1 MRRWGRVYTS
11 CTKGQV
17 RDRLFYTMTQLQ
29 SVPISSK
36 CEPPLSNGV
45 DGLLGLRA
53 FACLMVVMLHCGPPP
68 QSLQAAGR
76 DWSWL
81 LFSNGFVAVW
91 IFFTLSG
98 YLMGKAFF
106 TGRYAYNRQGIQAF
120 WWNRAL
126 RILPLYGFSV
136 VLVAIFV
143 YPEILK
149 MANWGMLL
157 RVLTF
162 TYQSHVQP
170 DDVVF
175 NGALWSLSTEVQFYL
190 LVPLIYGVARQFAAS
205 WRATVAVMGGVV
217 LGILGLKCLIWVGL
231 HDLITTN
238 LSYALK
244 YWYSPLSTNLDVF
257 LIGFLLNPL
266 LLAVQRHWGD
276 RLPFTARQVSGWKVG
291 AIGLIVLL
299 YLFTAH
305 HLYFQEQWGVATLP
319 TRGIR
324 TSTTFFLLQPLTAL
338 CTALFIVA
346 FEIAA
351 PTVRAPLSARNL
363 LDQPLRMVEILGQ
376 ISYGIYIWHS
386 PIIHQAVGGVITT
399 TGQLPIVIFYQRLSL
414 TLMLS
419 GLFAAITYWVIERPA
434 LKIKRST
441 RLIGES
447 PRI

>member
-1 MRRWGRVYTS
+1 
-11 CTKGQV
+11 
-17 RDRLFYTMTQLQ
+17 
-29 SVPISSK
+29 
-36 CEPPLSNGV
+36 
-45 DGLLGLRA
+45 
-53 FACLMVVMLHCGPPP
+53 MVVMLHCGPPA
-68 QSLQAAGR
+68 QSLHWAGM

-91 IFFTLSG
+91 IFFALSG

-106 TGRYAYNRQGIQAF
+106 TGRYTYNRQGIQRF

-143 YPEILK
+143 HPEILQ

-162 TYQSHVQP
+162 TYQSHIMP

-175 NGALWSLSTEVQFYL
+175 NGSLWSLSTEVQFYL
-190 LVPLIYGVARQFAAS
+190 LVPVIYGVARQFTAS
-205 WRATVAVMGGVV
+205 WRWTVVAIGGVI
-217 LGILGLKCLIWVGL
+217 LGVFGLKCLIWVGL
-231 HDLITTN
+231 HELISTN

-266 LLAVQRHWGD
+266 LLTWQR
-276 RLPFTARQVSGWKVG
+276 RRSAQPPLSPRQVGWCKFG
-291 AIGLIVLL
+291 AIGLMIVF

-305 HLYFQEQWGVATLP
+305 HLYFQEQWGVALP

-338 CTALFIVA
+338 CTAMFIVA
-346 FEIAA
+346 FEIGA
-351 PTVRAPLSARNL
+351 PPIRAKLTPRNL
-363 LDQPLRMVEILGQ
+363 LDQPLRIVEILGHL
-376 ISYGIYIWHS
+376 SYGIYIWHS
-386 PIIHQAVGGVITT
+386 PIIHRSLSGAIA
-399 TGQLPIVIFYQRLSL
+399 GQLPIIAFYHRLSM
-414 TLMLS
+414 TLILS
-419 GLFAAITYWVIERPA
+419 GLFAAITYWVIERPP
-434 LKIKRST
+434 LTSKRI
-441 RLIGES
+441 L
-447 PRI
+447 

>member
-1 MRRWGRVYTS
+1 
-11 CTKGQV
+11 
-17 RDRLFYTMTQLQ
+17 MTQLP
-29 SVPISSK
+29 SVPI
-36 CEPPLSNGV
+36 PALRAAASNSV

-53 FACLMVVMLHCGPPP
+53 VACLMVVILHCGPPP
-68 QSLQAAGR
+68 QSLRVAGM

-81 LFSNGFVAVW
+81 LFSNAFVAVW

-106 TGRYAYNRQGIQAF
+106 TGRYAYNRQGIQDF

-143 YPEILK
+143 YPEILQ

-162 TYQSHVQP
+162 TYQSHIQP

-190 LVPLIYGVARQFAAS
+190 LVPLMYGVARQFAAS
-205 WRATVAVMGGVV
+205 WRATVVAIGGIV
-217 LGILGLKCLIWVGL
+217 LGIFGLKCLIWVGL

-266 LLAVQRHWGD
+266 ILIWQRRYATHPP
-276 RLPFTARQVSGWKVG
+276 LTARQVGGLKCG
-291 AIGLIVLL
+291 AIGLMVLF

-351 PTVRAPLSARNL
+351 PTVRAKLTPRNL
-363 LDQPLRMVEILGQ
+363 LDQPLRMIEILGQ

-386 PIIHQAVGGVITT
+386 PIIHQAVGRVIVT
-399 TGQLPIVIFYQRLSL
+399 TGQLPIVIFYHRLSL
-414 TLMLS
+414 ALILS

-441 RLIGES
+441 KLIG
-447 PRI
+447 